1 VFKIK
6 LGNLSSF
13 TNLFWFQI
21 FTNTRNDRHLSV
33 YSLRASLKYYSTP
46 TARRNHQGRSIVAI
60 TDDNGKPMRSQ
71 ALKFASLAWGQVTP
85 AAKLGT
91 AGMPL
96 RGFGRAFQVDHID
109 KDKTNNNV
117 SNGKIMTKAEHNAK
131 TRPSEAQ
138 IANIAMSKSSPCTKL
153 ALLSLPNA

>member
-1 VFKIK
+1 
-6 LGNLSSF
+6 
-13 TNLFWFQI
+13 
-21 FTNTRNDRHLSV
+21 
-33 YSLRASLKYYSTP
+33 
-46 TARRNHQGRSIVAI
+46 
-60 TDDNGKPMRSQ
+60 MRSQ